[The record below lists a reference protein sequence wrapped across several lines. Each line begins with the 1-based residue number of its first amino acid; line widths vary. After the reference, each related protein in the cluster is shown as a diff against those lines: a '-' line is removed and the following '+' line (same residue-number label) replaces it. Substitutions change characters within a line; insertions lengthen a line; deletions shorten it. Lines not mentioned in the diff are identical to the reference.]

1 MSDWADKMQEGEE
14 DDWQEQRSQRDG
26 YPNNDWMSEREREA
40 EALITLL
47 AGDILGPQ
55 SHLHADDMRGK
66 AVDMNGTTQPPEP
79 TKELARYADKAMFT
93 AEPLAGSDGP
103 AVYVLAMNPDPL
115 GAAAAAIA
123 MYRGQVITDL
133 AQVTDDQRREVLT
146 SMRATKLKA
155 PLEFIKLHLLLENVH
170 RGFTHQMVRQRTAV
184 YAQESMRFA
193 VKEGMANAIHLP
205 PSLARF
211 NDPREVAEL
220 EARLMD
226 DSGFLYPANLTDQE
240 EQFLAWRQT
249 ANAIEQGYNELINRG
264 MPAEE
269 ARGLAPTNIG
279 TRLHYATDF
288 RALLEHAGNRLCT
301 QAQFEWR
308 QVFSRIASALVEFG
322 KTQHYF
328 QPASW
333 KDGPSQIWASAW
345 QFEELAA
352 MFRPAC
358 YLTGKCEFAA
368 MDLDRACKIR
378 NRVDANQEA
387 GRASDV
393 WDVEYD
399 VVEGDPI
406 VSGVGPKS
414 VVRDEK
420 DRPVF
425 IGAIYPAE
433 WLLDD
438 SAARER

>member
-1 MSDWADKMQEGEE
+1 MSDHTDLPRAYDTNEP
-14 DDWQEQRSQRDG
+14 DG
-26 YPNNDWMSEREREA
+26 SVKHHVV
-40 EALITLL
+40 
-47 AGDILGPQ
+47 
-55 SHLHADDMRGK
+55 S
-66 AVDMNGTTQPPEP
+66 EP
-79 TKELARYADKAMFT
+79 TKAVARYADKAMFAAT
-93 AEPLAGSDGP
+93 PLAGSDGP

-123 MYRGQVITDL
+123 MYRGQVVTDL
-133 AQVTDDQRREVLT
+133 GMVTDDQRREVLT

-193 VKEGMANAIHLP
+193 VKDGMARAIHLP
-205 PSLARF
+205 PSLAKF
-211 NDPREVAEL
+211 NDPEVERDL
-220 EARLMD
+220 DRRMQEWSGMQHPMRL
-226 DSGFLYPANLTDQE
+226 TEQE
-240 EQFLAWRQT
+240 HQFLVWRDT
-249 ANAIEQGYNELINRG
+249 AQKIEGGYDELIARG

-308 QVFSRIASALVEFG
+308 QVFSRISSALVSFG
-322 KTQHYF
+322 MEQIYRR
-328 QPASW
+328 P
-333 KDGPSQIWASAW
+333 DGRFTSSEW
-345 QFEELAA
+345 QFRELAG

-378 NRVDANQEA
+378 NRVDANHEVGRPSDGWDQEL
-387 GRASDV
+387 
-393 WDVEYD
+393 D
-399 VVEGDPI
+399 VVDPGEI
-406 VSGVGPKS
+406 AIGVGPKS
-414 VVRDEK
+414 VVRDNGG
-420 DRPVF
+420 RPVF
-425 IGAIYPAE
+425 IGAIHPAE

-438 SAARER
+438 SAARERG